1 MVWLRQILDV
11 AQYTF
16 YDATDYFTDEAHQKL
31 PILDVL
37 SFSLFECQNNL
48 KNNCRRTGQAPFNN
62 RPPKLIFNYF

>member
-37 SFSLFECQNNL
+37 SFSLFECQ
-48 KNNCRRTGQAPFNN
+48 
-62 RPPKLIFNYF
+62 II